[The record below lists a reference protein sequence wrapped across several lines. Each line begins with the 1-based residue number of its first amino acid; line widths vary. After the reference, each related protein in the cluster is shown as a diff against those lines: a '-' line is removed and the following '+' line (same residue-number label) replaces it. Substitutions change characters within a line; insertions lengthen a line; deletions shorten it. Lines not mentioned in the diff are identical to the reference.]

1 MTSNLAAP
9 AADDQIPPSLLER
22 LERLET
28 AEAARETAYRYAQ
41 AIDAPDFEL
50 LAGVFALDAT
60 LTTRRGSRTSREA
73 IVDYYREALAAP
85 LARRHFIVNEQVTW
99 LAPGEVRM
107 HSSFIYTFAGDDT
120 SILGWG
126 RYVDHIRIDNGV
138 GVIVEKT
145 ISIDTHADS
154 REGWAAVPPA
164 ATAAPVST
172 DR

>member
-1 MTSNLAAP
+1 MTGNSAAP
-9 AADDQIPPSLLER
+9 AADDEILAGLLER

-28 AEAARETAYRYAQ
+28 AESARETAYRYAK
-41 AIDAPDFEL
+41 AIDAPDYEL
-50 LAGVFALDAT
+50 LAEVFSPDAK

-73 IVDYYREALAAP
+73 IVEYYREALAAP
-85 LARRHFIVNEQVTW
+85 VARRHFIVNQQVTW
-99 LAPGEVRM
+99 IAPGEARID
-107 HSSFIYTFAGDDT
+107 SSFVYTFAGDDT

-126 RYVDHIRIDNGV
+126 TYIDRIRIDDGV